1 MIHICLIFDIFMRD
15 SGLIDEGESAEIAAL
30 RELKEETGFKGEVVG
45 VTPGI
50 IGTDFI
56 FDCSSFQS
64 CVSLVSCAGGVFHTD
79 FNTLFIWMAVTCLD
93 PGLSNCTTQIIMVNI
108 NGDEAENINPTQ
120 QLGELMGLF
129 YVHACPFY
137 SMGAYMVA
145 GEDISMQTSRVG
157 VEILLLVD

>member
-1 MIHICLIFDIFMRD
+1 MLQICLIFDIWNLSFIRD

-50 IGTDFI
+50 IDFI

-64 CVSLVSCAGGVFHTD
+64 CVSLISCAGGGFHTD
-79 FNTLFIWMAVTCLD
+79 FYTLFIWMAVTCLD
-93 PGLSNCTTQIIMVNI
+93 PGLSNCTTQIILVNI

-120 QLGELMGLF
+120 QLGEHMGLF
-129 YVHACPFY
+129 YVHFIWWEHAWLQGR
-137 SMGAYMVA
+137 MLARTQA
-145 GEDISMQTSRVG
+145 KLE
-157 VEILLLVD
+157 